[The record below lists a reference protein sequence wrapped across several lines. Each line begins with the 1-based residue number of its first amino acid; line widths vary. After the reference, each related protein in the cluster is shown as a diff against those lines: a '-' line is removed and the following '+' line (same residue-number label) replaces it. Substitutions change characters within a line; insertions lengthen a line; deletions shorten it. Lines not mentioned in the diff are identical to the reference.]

1 MHQKEIKLR
10 DQQIEELTKDRE
22 EVQIQREKRVQLIQ
36 ERDFLLQKLNEKQTM
51 IKVGFLIFTLDIE
64 DLFNRRIQ
72 PWKLI
77 FNQQNN
83 KLQNFNRTYLLK
95 TNNIQNHSML

>member
-22 EVQIQREKRVQLIQ
+22 ELQIQREKRVQLIQ

-64 DLFNRRIQ
+64 DLFNRRIP
-72 PWKLI
+72 PWKLS

-83 KLQNFNRTYLLK
+83 KLQSFNRAYLLK

>member
-51 IKVGFLIFTLDIE
+51 IKVGFLIFILDIE
-64 DLFNRRIQ
+64 DLFNRRIP
-72 PWKLI
+72 PWKLS

-83 KLQNFNRTYLLK
+83 KLQSFNRAYLLK